1 MLQKVQFKPGI
12 NKEGTDYST
21 EGSWY
26 DCDKVRFQ
34 YGTPEKIGGWA
45 YYSSSEFWGVA
56 RSILPFQC
64 SCGATLTAL
73 GTHLKFYMESG
84 AAYNDITPLDETNVL
99 SGPFAAT
106 SGSAV
111 ITVTDVGHTVGTGDF
126 VTFSGAASLGGAIT
140 AAVLNQEYQATY
152 VSASTYTFT
161 ATATANASDTGT
173 GGAAASAAYQIS
185 VGNAVYTYGTGWGA
199 GTYGRDEWGYG
210 TTVGVGQQLRLW
222 SMSNYG
228 SAVVFGPRGGGLYY
242 WEYVS
247 SSSLNSRGTLI
258 SSLVGASSVPLYQ
271 SYILVSDQ
279 SRFVITLGS
288 NDYGSTTA
296 SPMLVRWSDQEDYL
310 EWTPTATT
318 QAGSQLMSVGSNL
331 VCAKQSRQEILI
343 WSDAALFSMQY
354 LGPPYVFGFNTL
366 ADNISIMGPNASI
379 IVNNTAF
386 WMGKDKFYMYGGTVQ
401 PLPCTVHSYVFD
413 DINLD
418 QAWQVT
424 CGQSEKFNE
433 IWWFY
438 PSGSSGTN
446 DKYVAF
452 NYVENTWVI
461 GSMARS
467 VWVDS
472 PLKTNPM
479 AGVYNSSTYKG
490 YLYAQEYGVDDATTS
505 PVTAI
510 ASYLDSSDFALDTGD
525 KFGLINRVIPDI
537 TFGGSTAT
545 NPAVT
550 MTFKARRFPGST
562 YSSEGGAVTRS
573 STVPVEQYTNEV
585 FVRVRG
591 RQLEF
596 RVESSAAGV
605 TWRLGTPRFDVR
617 LDGRK

>member
-1 MLQKVQFKPGI
+1 MLQKLQLKPGI
-12 NKEGTDYST
+12 NREGTDYST

-34 YGTPEKIGGWA
+34 YGSPEKIGGWT
-45 YYSSSEFWGVA
+45 YYSSAEFWGVA

-64 SCGATLTAL
+64 TCGATLTAL
-73 GTHLKFYMESG
+73 GTHLKFYIESG
-84 AAYNDITPLDETNVL
+84 AAYYDITPLDETNAL
-99 SGPFAAT
+99 TNPFAAT

-111 ITVTDVGHTVGTGDF
+111 ITVTDAGHTVQTGDF
-126 VTFSGAASLGGAIT
+126 VTFSGAVTLGGNIT
-140 AAVLNQEYQATY
+140 AAVLNQEYQVTY

-161 ATATANASDTGT
+161 ATATANASDTGA
-173 GGAAASAAYQIS
+173 GGAAVSAAYQ
-185 VGNAVYTYGTGWGA
+185 VTTGNSVYTLGTGWGA
-199 GTYGRDEWGYG
+199 GTWGRDAWGSG

-247 SSSLNSRGTLI
+247 TSSLAVRGSLI
-258 SSLVGASSVPLYQ
+258 SSLPGASHVPLYQ
-271 SYILVSDQ
+271 NYILVSDQ

-296 SPMLVRWSDQEDYL
+296 SPMLVRWSDQENYL
-310 EWTPTATT
+310 EWEPMATT
-318 QAGSQLMSVGSNL
+318 QAGSQLMSVGSFL

-354 LGPPYVFGFNTL
+354 LGPPYIFGFNTL
-366 ADNISIMGPNASI
+366 ADNISIMGPNAAI

-386 WMGKDKFYMYGGTVQ
+386 WMGQDKFFMYGGTVQ
-401 PLPCTVHSYVFD
+401 ALPCLVRSYIFD
-413 DINLD
+413 DLNKD

-424 CGQSEKFNE
+424 CGQNERFSE
-433 IWWFY
+433 IWWHY
-438 PSGSSGTN
+438 PSGSSLTN
-446 DKYVAF
+446 DRYVVF

-461 GSMARS
+461 GTMART

-472 PLKTNPM
+472 PLKSNPI
-479 AGVYNSSTYKG
+479 AGIYDTATYKG
-490 YLYAQEYGVDDATTS
+490 KLYTHEYGVDDNTTA
-505 PVTAI
+505 PATAI
-510 ASYLDSSDFALDTGD
+510 SSYLDSSDFALDTGE
-525 KFGLINRVIPDI
+525 KFGLINRVVPDI
-537 TFGGSTAT
+537 TFTNSTAT
-545 NPAVT
+545 NPSVT

-562 YSSEGGAVTRS
+562 YDSSGGSVTRS

-591 RQLEF
+591 RQLGF
-596 RVESSAAGV
+596 RVASDAAGV
-605 TWRLGTPRFDVR
+605 AWRLGIPRFDVR
-617 LDGRK
+617 PDGRK